1 LCYAAGYKIEVKEK
15 MLKIDI
21 SKVISPR
28 FGTYLF
34 GIVPGLYFESSIALG
49 QPHFAISLI
58 SRVREIYPF
67 GPFALLGVFL
77 ASALFIGQGF
87 FLLAWIV
94 ELLIVSVF
102 AVWRY
107 AIKMTLGSDWLY
119 RCFGKLQGMP
129 PKQNLLIRALGKAMF
144 WGRRHNFSF
153 EARPILKCLYIAT
166 KQLLKT
172 QHGIDRTFR
181 RDESEWGVWYIVLG
195 KPLKDFGEASMVAK
209 TFLATGLAGLTALY
223 ALPSL
228 RVRYFLALSLVF
240 TLAGLFTAV
249 NLALWRFNPAK
260 LSLARL
266 RSVLLGLSE
275 PRTMTE
281 KEGPA
286 GEEPTAT
293 ISAGGGE

>member
-1 LCYAAGYKIEVKEK
+1 

-21 SKVISPR
+21 SKAISPR
-28 FGTYLF
+28 FGTYLL

-49 QPHFAISLI
+49 QPHFAVSLI
-58 SRVREIYPF
+58 SRVREIFPF

-94 ELLIVSVF
+94 ELLIVSAF
-102 AVWRY
+102 AIWRY
-107 AIKMTLGSDWLY
+107 AIKITLGSGWLY
-119 RCFGKLQGMP
+119 RWFGKLQGIP

-172 QHGIDRTFR
+172 QYGIERTFN
-181 RDESEWGVWYIVLG
+181 RDDSEWGVWYAVLG
-195 KPLKDFGEASMVAK
+195 KPLKDFGEASMFAK
-209 TFLATGLAGLTALY
+209 TFLGTGLAGLTALY
-223 ALPSL
+223 ALPPL
-228 RVRYFLALSLVF
+228 RMRYFLALSLVF
-240 TLAGLFTAV
+240 MFSGLFTSV
-249 NLALWRFNPAK
+249 NLVLWRFSPAK
-260 LSLARL
+260 SSLARL

-275 PRTMTE
+275 LKAMTE
-281 KEGPA
+281 KEGKP

-293 ISAGGGE
+293 ISAGSGG